1 MNYLVIFY
9 YIFSLLSGSVAI
21 FLSFFA
27 FLKYKNKISLA
38 HLFFQIIL
46 FFFVFTH
53 TIYFYFY
60 VIDFKLFNYVYV
72 FNIIYLFLLS
82 LLFYI
87 VPFLSFCLIEKEIP
101 EIFNKLFLFLTFT
114 GVLLIFIVVLN
125 RLDEKFSSSLIFF
138 YSIALIIIVISSL
151 LIISSNIKKM
161 QDIRKSIM
169 KKIIVVVILFLPAF
183 LMDAN
188 FEVLQN
194 RLKVIPKLFNFI
206 ALFYI
211 VWNVWTIYYAFIF
224 LDRITDNSA
233 AIIELPED
241 FIKFYKINDR
251 EKKILE
257 MLIAGYTNKEIA
269 NKLCLSEGTI
279 KNYIY
284 VIFQKVDISNRMQI
298 VKKINDFIK
307 KNF

>member
-1 MNYLVIFY
+1 MNYLIIFY

-53 TIYFYFY
+53 TIYFYFF

-87 VPFLSFCLIEKEIP
+87 VPFLSYCLIEKIFP
-101 EIFNKLFLFLTFT
+101 EIFNKLFLFLTFL
-114 GVLLIFIVVLN
+114 GVVIILIVVLN
-125 RLDEKFSSSLIFF
+125 RLDEKFSGSLIFF
-138 YSIALIIIVISSL
+138 YSVALIIIVISCL
-151 LIISSNIKKM
+151 VIISSNIKNI
-161 QDIRKSIM
+161 QGIRKSII
-169 KKIIVVVILFLPAF
+169 KKILWVVGLFLPAF
-183 LMDAN
+183 LLDAN
-188 FEVLQN
+188 FEILQN

-211 VWNVWTIYYAFIF
+211 VWNIWTIYYAFIF
-224 LDRITDNSA
+224 LDKITDNRA
-233 AIIELPED
+233 AILDLPED
-241 FIKFYKINDR
+241 FIKYYKINDR

-257 MLIAGYTNKEIA
+257 MLMAGYTNKEIA

-284 VIFQKVDISNRMQI
+284 LVFQKLHISGRMQI
-298 VKKINDFIK
+298 LKKINDFIK